1 MAMVEG
7 GTRSRLVRHALICG
21 LLAAKARRPALI
33 AALVLSILGFLGPL
47 GRIIPTAAKGELALN
62 PAFASQLVF
71 MGLTGILAVVLIL
84 AIRRPTQPA

>member
-1 MAMVEG
+1 M
-7 GTRSRLVRHALICG
+7 TD
-21 LLAAKARRPALI
+21 
-33 AALVLSILGFLGPL
+33 AALELIDASKSFNHRKAVDSLSFQAAPGDILGFLGPL